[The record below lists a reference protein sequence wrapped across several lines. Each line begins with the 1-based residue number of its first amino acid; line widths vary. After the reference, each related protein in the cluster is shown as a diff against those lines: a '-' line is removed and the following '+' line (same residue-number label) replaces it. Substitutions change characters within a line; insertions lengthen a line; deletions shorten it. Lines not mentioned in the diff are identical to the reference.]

1 MAYVVSCI
9 ADAFSMDLFIIW
21 SGDNAEKLVI
31 HFLCLFSIKKDEEGN
46 IQIKEDVF
54 LCQIK
59 NTMLNNI
66 SLHSV
71 DNIC

>member
-9 ADAFSMDLFIIW
+9 TDTFSMDLFIIW

-31 HFLCLFSIKKDEEGN
+31 RFRCHFSIDKDEGN
-46 IQIKEDVF
+46 IQIEEDVF
-54 LCQIK
+54 LRQIE

-66 SLHSV
+66 SLRSV